1 MFLMNKV
8 CNKACTLF
16 VAIAFLWAGLY
27 MLCSQLFALFKPKYL
42 LIYKNEIMFPVH
54 IICIIIICIIMKII
68 MDGKNNISIKK
79 AIIALIIF
87 AVVPRVYLLLN
98 VSMEQASDYATY
110 LVNSIS
116 ILNNFSVSP
125 EWQLYFGAVAA
136 NVPIICGIFAFG
148 FKLFGASLSVGL
160 YMNVFFYTGAVVALY
175 LIALRFSAQNT
186 AFLTAAIYALWPNN
200 ICYSVSMSSEP
211 MYIFFLFSGL
221 ALFIYGLQIR
231 GIMLWVSTILSGIIL
246 GLSQAVRPVTVIFIF
261 SIGLVFL
268 FYCKHKPVAISSHLF
283 KQRLVI
289 LSTLIAAYVITLWG
303 VGLYTGGILP
313 IVAKPSY
320 GWSVFEGSN
329 INTYGQWDPRSTDVQ
344 DLVIVQYPLEQVQK
358 VLLAKGIERIKSYD
372 STTIAILM
380 ANKTSNVFGNNDT
393 FDRDLRDSITL
404 PSTIVKSKSAAAAI
418 LAWGELSY
426 WLYKMLVFSL
436 IYICFR
442 CLYFIAAMQEWESV
456 NRLFIMILPV
466 CGIMAVHLL
475 LTSIERYN
483 YPAIPI
489 MIMIC
494 MTYVE
499 KISFTPI
506 LKKDGLSG

>member
-1 MFLMNKV
+1 MIFMNKAY
-8 CNKACTLF
+8 NKACTIF
-16 VAIAFLWAGLY
+16 VAITFLWAGLY
-27 MLCSQLFALFKPKYL
+27 MLCSQLFVLFKPKYL

-54 IICIIIICIIMKII
+54 IISIIIICVILKII
-68 MDGKNNISIKK
+68 MDAKNNISIKA

-98 VSMEQASDYATY
+98 VSIEQASDYATY

-148 FKLFGASLSVGL
+148 FKLFSASLSVGL

-211 MYIFFLFSGL
+211 MYIFFLFGGL
-221 ALFIYGLQIR
+221 ALFIYGLPIR
-231 GIMLWVSTILSGIIL
+231 GIMHWVSTILSGIIL
-246 GLSQAVRPVTVIFIF
+246 GLSQAIRPVTVIFIF
-261 SIGLVFL
+261 SIGLVLL
-268 FYCKHKPVAISSHLF
+268 FYCKQKPAAISSHLC

-289 LSTLIAAYVITLWG
+289 LSTLIAAYVITLG
-303 VGLYTGGILP
+303 GLGLYTGRILP
-313 IVAKPSY
+313 IVSKPSY
-320 GWSVFEGSN
+320 GWSVFEGAN

-344 DLVIVQYPLEQVQK
+344 DLVIAQYPLEQVQK
-358 VLLAKGIERIKSYD
+358 VLLEKGIERIKSYD
-372 STTIAILM
+372 STTIAVLI
-380 ANKTSNVFGNNDT
+380 ANKASNIFGNSDT
-393 FDRDLRDSITL
+393 FYRDLRDSITL
-404 PSTIVKSKSAAAAI
+404 PSAIVTSKSTAAAI
-418 LAWGELSY
+418 LAWGELSF
-426 WLYKMLVFSL
+426 WLYKMLALSF
-436 IYICFR
+436 IYICFK
-442 CLYFIAAMQEWESV
+442 CLYFIATKQEWGSV

-475 LTSIERYN
+475 VTSIERYN

-494 MTYVE
+494 MTYFE
-499 KISFTPI
+499 NISFNFI